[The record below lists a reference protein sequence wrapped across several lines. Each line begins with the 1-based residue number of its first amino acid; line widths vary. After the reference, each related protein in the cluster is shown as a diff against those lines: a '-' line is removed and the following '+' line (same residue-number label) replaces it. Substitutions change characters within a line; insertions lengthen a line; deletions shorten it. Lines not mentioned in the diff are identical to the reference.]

1 MPIAVKAVPEGYHT
15 ITPNLVCRNAE
26 RAIEFYK
33 SVFGAN
39 ELMRMPGPGGKIMH
53 CELKIGNSIVFVN
66 DELTHASA
74 EAPGRTGAPLV
85 SLFVYVEDVDRVFS
99 RAVEAGAK
107 VDMPLQD
114 MFWGD
119 RFGKICDPAGHS
131 WGIATHKEEVAPAEM
146 ERRAAA
152 FKGKTAGQS

>member
-1 MPIAVKAVPEGYHT
+1 MASAVKPIPDGYHT

-33 SVFGAN
+33 TVFGAN

-53 CELKIGNSIVFVN
+53 AELKIGNSILFVN
-66 DELTHASA
+66 DELTQPGS
-74 EAPGRTGAPLV
+74 ETAPRSGAPSV
-85 SLFVYVEDVDRVFS
+85 SLFLYVEDVDAVFN
-99 RAVEAGAK
+99 RALSAGAK

-119 RFGKICDPAGHS
+119 RFGKISDPSGHV
-131 WGIATHKEEVAPAEM
+131 WGLATHKEDVAPAEL
-146 ERRAAA
+146 ERRSAS
-152 FKGKTAGQS
+152 FTGKTATQS

>member
-1 MPIAVKAVPEGYHT
+1 MSKAAKAVPDGYHT

-33 SVFGAN
+33 TVFGAR
-39 ELMRMPGPGGKIMH
+39 ELMRMPGPSGKIMH
-53 CELKIGNSIVFVN
+53 CELKIGNSILFVN
-66 DELTHASA
+66 DDLTHLN
-74 EAPGRTGAPLV
+74 EDTGRSGAPSV
-85 SLFVYVEDVDRVFS
+85 SLFLYVEDVDSVFGK
-99 RAVEAGAK
+99 ALNAGAK

-119 RFGKICDPAGHS
+119 RFGKICDPSGHS

-146 ERRAAA
+146 ERRSAA
-152 FKGKTAGQS
+152 FRGKTAGQS